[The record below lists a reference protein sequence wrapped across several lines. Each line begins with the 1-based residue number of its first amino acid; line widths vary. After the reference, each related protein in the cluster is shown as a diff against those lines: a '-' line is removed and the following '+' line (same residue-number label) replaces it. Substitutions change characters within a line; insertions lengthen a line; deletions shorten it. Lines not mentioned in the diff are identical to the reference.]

1 MPSIAIYPDDDEKK
15 NVNISS
21 KPTQQILPNTAQLS
35 NNQTIGVS
43 SLIGLFIC
51 CFCLIILIGVIS
63 SSFMQYQEVKSIGRG
78 DYKSALMLEMMNRR

>member
-1 MPSIAIYPDDDEKK
+1 MPSIAIYPDDYEKK

-21 KPTQQILPNTAQLS
+21 QPTQQITPNTAQLS

-43 SLIGLFIC
+43 SLIGLCIC

-63 SSFMQYQEVKSIGRG
+63 SSFMQYQEVKSISRG